1 MFLSFRSHKF
11 FTPLF
16 GILRSL
22 EFLFCDVI
30 FSAVFVLPFSNSVSH
45 HITSGTQTGEF
56 KSSEKAWYWN
66 IKKLQGGSELS
77 ASIKVTV

>member
-1 MFLSFRSHKF
+1 MFLSFRSRKF
-11 FTPLF
+11 VTPLF
-16 GILRSL
+16 GILSSL
-22 EFLFCDVI
+22 EFLFCYVT
-30 FSAVFVLPFSNSVSH
+30 FSAIFVLPFSNSVSH

>member
-1 MFLSFRSHKF
+1 MFLSFRSRKF
-11 FTPLF
+11 VTPLF

-22 EFLFCDVI
+22 EFLFVI

>member
-1 MFLSFRSHKF
+1 MMLY
-11 FTPLF
+11 
-16 GILRSL
+16 
-22 EFLFCDVI
+22 FLFF
-30 FSAVFVLPFSNSVSH
+30 FSSLFSNSVSH

>member
-1 MFLSFRSHKF
+1 MFLSFRSRKF
-11 FTPLF
+11 VTPLF

-22 EFLFCDVI
+22 EFLFVI

-56 KSSEKAWYWN
+56 KSSEKAWYWD

>member
-11 FTPLF
+11 VTPLF

-22 EFLFCDVI
+22 EFLFVI